1 MSPIVTLGMTRSKR
15 VRCTKVTK
23 EVLSFGDFSIN
34 QNAIISV
41 NSQLRRGQEVL
52 KLVLLSTQE
61 VEISFFQTGRIFM
74 LHRALLIGLVGWA
87 LVSGATPA
95 IAQKVKSVPFSYLP
109 EQGAD
114 RYDMRVPHKT
124 LPLADGTG
132 FVILAHQSA
141 GGYAVERYDADLK
154 KQWSTAIP
162 VTPGETLEA
171 FGRGPQQAWV
181 VLHHK
186 DDSGQNLAVVAV
198 NLQSGQRGPTKVVI
212 AAAPRDRRPG
222 VSISPDGTK
231 LLAFRYLTREQQVKS
246 IAATL
251 FDQNLGQLQEKAYD
265 FRDQG
270 DFFSPAVHVANDG
283 TQYVTMISDGMKKL
297 TVRRYPAGPSTEIKV
312 LGVPVG
318 GVFGGK
324 AVTVRDAQFTVLN
337 DGSLYAAALCA
348 DYQTGEYYSLKVV
361 KYDFSGPGD
370 MKFSPEFRFT
380 PTYLAEVG
388 KASGLDV
395 KRLDDVYLGELLL
408 TPEKQLVVVAEKHFE
423 EGGSEAPVHARELH
437 MFGYNEFGAPTWHSI
452 VAKDQ
457 VAPAVDGYTGIGF
470 RAAVF
475 GGNVQLLTLE
485 NINKKSD
492 LYLRRI
498 SAQTG
503 VVSPPERLK
512 LNVADDQS
520 LAYVKDFT
528 AWLGEKTL
536 IGVSRPSKKSAALQL
551 EKIVIK

>member
-1 MSPIVTLGMTRSKR
+1 MS
-15 VRCTKVTK
+15 
-23 EVLSFGDFSIN
+23 
-34 QNAIISV
+34 Q
-41 NSQLRRGQEVL
+41 
-52 KLVLLSTQE
+52 
-61 VEISFFQTGRIFM
+61 
-74 LHRALLIGLVGWA
+74 RALLLGLLSWTILG
-87 LVSGATPA
+87 SPA
-95 IAQKVKSVPFSYLP
+95 PAAGQKVKSTPFSYLP
-109 EQGAD
+109 EQGSD
-114 RYDMRVPHKT
+114 RYDMRVPQKT
-124 LPLADGTG
+124 LALADGTG

-154 KQWSTAIP
+154 KQWSTTIP

-186 DDSGQNLAVVAV
+186 DDNGQNLAVVPV
-198 NLQSGQRGPTKVVI
+198 NLQSGQRGPAKVVMT
-212 AAAPRDRRPG
+212 AAPRDRRLG
-222 VSISPDGTK
+222 VSISPDGAR

-251 FDQNLGQLQEKAYD
+251 FDQNLAQLEEKAYD

-283 TQYVTMISDGMKKL
+283 TQYVTLISDGMKKL
-297 TVRRYPAGPSTEIKV
+297 TVRRYPVGKSPEIKA

-318 GVFGGK
+318 GTFGGRP
-324 AVTVRDAQFTVLN
+324 VTIRDARFTVLN

-348 DYQTGEYYSLKVV
+348 DYATGEYYSLKVV
-361 KYDFSGPGD
+361 KYDFSGTGD

-380 PTYLAEVG
+380 PAYLAEVG

-395 KRLDDVYLGELLL
+395 KRLDDIYLGELLL

-437 MFGYNEFGAPTWHSI
+437 VFGYNEFGAPTWHSI

-457 VAPAVDGYTGIGF
+457 VAPAVDSYTGIGF

-475 GGNVQLLTLE
+475 GGTVQLLTLE

-492 LYLRRI
+492 LYLRRVN
-498 SAQTG
+498 AQTG
-503 VVSPPERLK
+503 VVSAPERLK
-512 LNVADDQS
+512 LNVADDQQ

-528 AWLGEKTL
+528 TWLNEKTI

-551 EKIVIK
+551 EKIVVK

>member
-1 MSPIVTLGMTRSKR
+1 MLQHAIKMGLLG
-15 VRCTKVTK
+15 C
-23 EVLSFGDFSIN
+23 
-34 QNAIISV
+34 
-41 NSQLRRGQEVL
+41 
-52 KLVLLSTQE
+52 
-61 VEISFFQTGRIFM
+61 
-74 LHRALLIGLVGWA
+74 A
-87 LVSGATPA
+87 LVVGAAPA
-95 IAQKVKSVPFSYLP
+95 SAQKVKSAPFSYLP
-109 EQGAD
+109 EQGTD

-124 LPLADGTG
+124 LVLANGAG

-154 KQWSTAIP
+154 KQWSTTIP
-162 VTPGETLEA
+162 ITPGETLEA

-186 DDSGQNLAVVAV
+186 DDSGQNLAVVPV
-198 NLQSGQRGPTKVVI
+198 NLQSGQKGPAKVVMT
-212 AAAPRDRRPG
+212 AAPRDRRPG
-222 VSISPDGTK
+222 VSISPDGTR

-251 FDQNLGQLQEKAYD
+251 FDQSLTQLQEKAYD

-283 TQYVTMISDGMKKL
+283 TQYVTLISDGMKKL
-297 TVRRYPAGPSTEIKV
+297 TVRRYPAGSSPEIKV

-318 GVFGGK
+318 GTFGGK
-324 AVTVRDAQFTVLN
+324 AVTIRDAKFTVLG

-348 DYQTGEYYSLKVV
+348 DYTTGEYYSLKVV
-361 KYDFSGPGD
+361 KYDFSGTGD

-380 PTYLAEVG
+380 PAYLTEVG
-388 KASGLDV
+388 KASSIDV
-395 KRLDDVYLGELLL
+395 KRLDDIYLAELLL
-408 TPEKQLVVVAEKHFE
+408 TAEKQLVVVAEKHFE

-437 MFGYNEFGAPTWHSI
+437 LFGYNEYGAPTWHSI

-457 VAPAVDGYTGIGF
+457 MAPAVDSYTGIGF

-475 GGNVQLLTLE
+475 GNTVQLLTLE
-485 NINKKSD
+485 NLNKKSD
-492 LYLRRI
+492 LYLRRVN
-498 SAQTG
+498 AQTG
-503 VVSPPERLK
+503 VVSAPERLK
-512 LNVADDQS
+512 LNVADDQQ

-528 AWLGEKTL
+528 TWLGEKVI

-551 EKIVIK
+551 EKIAVK

>member
-1 MSPIVTLGMTRSKR
+1 MS
-15 VRCTKVTK
+15 
-23 EVLSFGDFSIN
+23 
-34 QNAIISV
+34 Q
-41 NSQLRRGQEVL
+41 
-52 KLVLLSTQE
+52 
-61 VEISFFQTGRIFM
+61 
-74 LHRALLIGLVGWA
+74 RAFLIGLVG
-87 LVSGATPA
+87 LLLGGGATPVR
-95 IAQKVKSVPFSYLP
+95 AQKVKSAPFSYLP
-109 EQGAD
+109 EQGTD

-124 LPLADGTG
+124 LALADGSG

-141 GGYAVERYDADLK
+141 GGYAVERYSTDLK
-154 KQWSTAIP
+154 KQWSTTIA
-162 VTPGETLEA
+162 VAPGETLEA
-171 FGRGPQQAWV
+171 FGRGPQHALV

-186 DDSGQNLAVVAV
+186 DESSQNMAVVAV
-198 NLQSGQRGPTKVVI
+198 NLQSGQRGPAKVVMN
-212 AAAPRDRRPG
+212 APARDRRPG
-222 VSISPDGTK
+222 VSISPDGTR

-251 FDQNLGQLQEKAYD
+251 FDQNVTKLEEKAYD

-270 DFFSPAVHVANDG
+270 DFFSPAVQVANDG
-283 TQYVTMISDGMKKL
+283 TQYVTLISDGMKKL
-297 TVRRYPAGPSTEIKV
+297 TVRRYPAGSSPEIKV

-318 GVFGGK
+318 GTFGGRP
-324 AVTVRDAQFTVLN
+324 VTIRDARFAVLG

-361 KYDFSGPGD
+361 KYDFSGTGD

-380 PTYLAEVG
+380 PAYLAEVT
-388 KASGLDV
+388 KASGLEA
-395 KRLDDVYLGELLL
+395 KRLDDVYIADMLL

-437 MFGYNEFGAPTWHSI
+437 LFGYNEYGAPTWHSI

-457 VAPAVDGYTGIGF
+457 VAPAVDSYTGIGF

-475 GGNVQLLTLE
+475 GNTVQLLTLE

-498 SAQTG
+498 NAQTG
-503 VVSPPERLK
+503 VVSAPERLK

-528 AWLGEKTL
+528 VWLGEKAI

-551 EKIVIK
+551 DKIEVK